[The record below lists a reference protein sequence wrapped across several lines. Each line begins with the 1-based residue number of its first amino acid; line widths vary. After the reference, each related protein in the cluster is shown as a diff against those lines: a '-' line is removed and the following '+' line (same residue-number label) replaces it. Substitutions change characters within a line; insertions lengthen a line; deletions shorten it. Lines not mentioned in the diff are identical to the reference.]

1 MIYLKDKFTTD
12 ESYSTNE
19 FLVACGLY
27 LMLKKDECIYYMNV
41 NLLAFLLT
49 RRLPVE
55 TNLSKNLVDGINGL
69 KSKGLISNYDVG
81 EKNGWI
87 IDASIYIDTFKS
99 CNDSFYTV
107 IDKDDICK
115 ILNSNKTYYVKSIS
129 IVRFYA
135 YLLTTISKTGN
146 KKGVGFLN
154 SDDISAQTNL
164 HKNTVLSYM
173 KVLEELRIIYIYRPS
188 DYILLQ
194 SGDIVEI
201 GNTYGRYQ
209 DKDKVIAIG
218 SEYAES
224 YGESFKIK
232 YKRLDK
238 SAANKTRG
246 YSHKF
251 RHLKKRIEQGLD
263 PEYTYDECKEIYLAM
278 RDLNAR
284 YIKEGNNERLKDLSV
299 FKVYNFYVEK

>member
-1 MIYLKDKFTTD
+1 MIFIKDKLITD
-12 ESYSTNE
+12 KNYSPNE
-19 FLVACGLY
+19 FLISLGICM
-27 LMLKKDECIYYMNV
+27 MLKKDECMYYV
-41 NLLAFLLT
+41 NIKSLTFLLT
-49 RRLPVE
+49 RKFINDKKLA
-55 TNLSKNLVDGINGL
+55 KNLLDGINGL
-69 KSKGLISNYDVG
+69 NKKGLIELTKAG
-81 EKNGWI
+81 ERNEWI
-87 IDASIYIDTFKS
+87 INTTAFINEFRLEE
-99 CNDSFYTV
+99 NEFYTA
-107 IDKDDICK
+107 IDEEDIIK
-115 ILNSNKTYYVKSIS
+115 ILKMRNSYYVKSIA
-129 IVRFYA
+129 IINFYA
-135 YLLTTISKTGN
+135 YLLTTISKTGD

-154 SDDISAQTNL
+154 NDDLSYNTGL
-164 HKNTVLSYM
+164 HKNTVLNYL
-173 KVLEELRIIYIYRPS
+173 KALEELRVIYIYRPS

-209 DKDKVIAIG
+209 DKDKVTAIG

-238 SAANKTRG
+238 SVANKTRG

-263 PEYTYDECKEIYLAM
+263 PEYTYDECKEIYWAM

-284 YIKEGNNERLKDLSV
+284 YIKEGNNERLKDLRV
-299 FKVYNFYVEK
+299 FKTYDFYVEK